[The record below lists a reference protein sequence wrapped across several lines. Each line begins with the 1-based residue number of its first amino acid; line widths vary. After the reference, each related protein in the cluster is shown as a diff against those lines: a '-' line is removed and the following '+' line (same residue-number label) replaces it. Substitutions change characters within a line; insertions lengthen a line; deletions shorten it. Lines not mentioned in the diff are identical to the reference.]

1 MKRFATI
8 LGGLLCCVNAEGEE
22 TFVHLSEGVSEEQ
35 AQAFLENIDTG
46 KIKDGVEE
54 RFPTIKEHPAEFKV
68 EILIFTS
75 AISGNSRPVYRIQ
88 FETVD
93 DWEGEQDFVDF
104 FAENIREQI
113 PSEYFY

>member
-1 MKRFATI
+1 MNRVAAV
-8 LGGLLCCVNAEGEE
+8 LGGLLCCVGAEGAEK
-22 TFVHLSEGVSEEQ
+22 FVHLSEGVSEEQ
-35 AQAFLENIDTG
+35 ARAFLENIDTG
-46 KIKDGVEE
+46 RIKKGVEE
-54 RFPTIKEHPAEFKV
+54 RFPRIKEHPAEFKV

-93 DWEGEQDFVDF
+93 DWEREQDFVDF
-104 FAENIREQI
+104 FAENMREQI